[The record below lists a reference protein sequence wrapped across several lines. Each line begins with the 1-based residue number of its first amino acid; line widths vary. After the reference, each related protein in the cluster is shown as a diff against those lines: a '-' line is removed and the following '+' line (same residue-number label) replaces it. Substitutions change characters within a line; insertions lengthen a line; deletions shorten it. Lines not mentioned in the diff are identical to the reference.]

1 MLILFNSSYSM
12 SLKANRMYQRCY
24 FIIFCLVIIT
34 VPACKEKTKAP
45 VPPPATPF
53 IIKKDS
59 AVLTKESGPVR
70 PPIVNLIDT
79 VARKYIVLFAKDSA
93 ASSERIS
100 AKLAGIFGT
109 KLPDFI
115 KKEKL
120 TVTGPPMA
128 WYKTNNAPFFF
139 EAGIPVNKK
148 PAKLPKGFYIKNVG
162 GDSAVIAHFYGPYAL
177 TSMGYDAISDY
188 LADNKKKRS
197 GVPYEIYVT
206 EPIGKDGKMMDPY
219 KVQTDIVFPYKK

>member
-12 SLKANRMYQRCY
+12 SLKANRMFQPRYLL
-24 FIIFCLVIIT
+24 IVCLLAIT
-34 VPACKEKTKAP
+34 VSACKEKTKAP
-45 VPPPATPF
+45 VTPPTTPF

-59 AVLTKESGPVR
+59 AVITKESGPVR

-79 VARKYIVLFAKDSA
+79 IALTYIVLYAKDSA
-93 ASSERIS
+93 SSSERIS
-100 AKLAGIFGT
+100 SKLAIIFGT

-115 KKEKL
+115 KKENL
-120 TVTGPPMA
+120 TVTGPPIA
-128 WYKTNNAPFFF
+128 WYKTNTPPFFF

-148 PAKLPKGFYIKNVG
+148 PAKLPKGFFVKTIG

-197 GVPYEIYVT
+197 GVPYEIYVN